1 MVGSRVSR
9 RSLRALTLAL
19 VVVAALASI
28 GAAAAWLPGH
38 ASWRWG
44 GPPPTQD
51 GPAVYLNLTI
61 RAAPGTGLD
70 QVSPANFTVPHG
82 ERVVLTVRNF
92 DVGAN
97 PPALGWSHVMGTYY
111 GTETVTY
118 GTGSP
123 TTVTWISPYEI
134 SHTLTILPWGGSFGG
149 PMMNMSGPGV
159 YGSGMMGTMVNLPI
173 PAAAN
178 ESTPAVVT
186 ASFYLSNPGTYS
198 WYCEAP
204 CDSAAMSTAGFMR
217 GTVTV
222 L

>member
-1 MVGSRVSR
+1 MPGSSASR
-9 RSLRALTLAL
+9 GSLRAVVLAL
-19 VVVAALASI
+19 GVVAALASV
-28 GAAAAWLPGH
+28 GAAVAWLPGH
-38 ASWRWG
+38 SSWRWG
-44 GPPPTQD
+44 GPPPGGD

-111 GTETVTY
+111 GTETVAF

-123 TTVTWISPYEI
+123 TTVTWISPSEI
-134 SHTLTILPWGGSFGG
+134 SHTLTIVPWGGSFGG
-149 PMMNMSGPGV
+149 PMMDGSGPGG
-159 YGSGMMGTMVNLPI
+159 YGSGMMGPMVNLPI
-173 PAAAN
+173 PAAEN
-178 ESTPAVVT
+178 DSTPAVVT
-186 ASFYLSNPGTYS
+186 ASLYFSTPGIYS

-204 CDSAAMSTAGFMR
+204 CDSVAMSTAGFMR